1 MKYFDKAF
9 ICLICV
15 SFGLLFS
22 SCKKDYICPAYQSY
36 YLLDS
41 AKRQQHFSLFAED
54 SLPREIIEVKK
65 NKFGIME
72 KMSYRRKSTSLNT
85 LPMTMIYPEVSDS
98 SLLKIDSLQIM
109 VGDTI
114 TYLN

>member
-1 MKYFDKAF
+1 
-9 ICLICV
+9 
-15 SFGLLFS
+15 
-22 SCKKDYICPAYQSY
+22 
-36 YLLDS
+36 
-41 AKRQQHFSLFAED
+41 
-54 SLPREIIEVKK
+54 
-65 NKFGIME
+65 ME